1 MNGFLSE
8 GIADG
13 TMDNTCFLV
22 FITYQQEGCLLEM
35 AHGVRYSVG
44 SGPKD
49 DCRIGTL
56 APSVFTVYA
65 EGSSVVI
72 RFSLLK
78 KQTLSVN
85 SINTIH
91 EIPGLVIYIREY
103 LIVQDRSIWLREGQ
117 RIRIGRTDGADVQ
130 IINPFVSSEHLIVE
144 KRNGKLYLEDRH
156 SANGTFIH
164 SRRISSQVLDRGESF
179 YILTMRFLYDGD
191 RLLGQNIY
199 DSFYDHTYGNVPQ
212 EKQQEESPAYEMI
225 PRPEQVDLK
234 LQRLDEYHIHLERF
248 QQDFIVIYRN
258 GGQEQ
263 KLPMYLFER
272 DFAVELISPKS
283 FRYNGD
289 SAVLYPAKAS
299 KSLKLLWKYLTLEE
313 LIPILQSFFAA
324 VQRLD
329 DNKDIDVRHIL
340 VDLSAIYVNVIK
352 LQVNL
357 IYIPF
362 SEISMTRHD
371 DYMNAVRYAIADV
384 LGTFIANTAQEKAII
399 EQLRQI
405 LTNAL
410 IPFGE
415 LDARL
420 GKLCDQLNQLNDIY
434 RDEESLLER
443 ISSRTTKV

>member
-1 MNGFLSE
+1 
-8 GIADG
+8 
-13 TMDNTCFLV
+13 MDNICFLV
-22 FITYQQEGCLLEM
+22 FITYKQEGCLLEM
-35 AHGVRYSVG
+35 ARGVRYSVG
-44 SGPKD
+44 SGPRD
-49 DCRIGTL
+49 ECRIAQM
-56 APSVFTVYA
+56 APSLFTVYA
-65 EGSSVVI
+65 EGSAVVI

-85 SINTIH
+85 SINTIR
-91 EIPGLVIYIREY
+91 ELPGLVIYIREY
-103 LIVQDRSIWLREGQ
+103 LVVQDRSIELQEGR
-117 RIRIGRTDGADVQ
+117 RISLGRTEGADIQ

-144 KRNGKLYLEDRH
+144 KRNGRLYLEDRH
-156 SANGTFIH
+156 SSNGTFID

-179 YILTMRFLYDGD
+179 YILTMRFLFDGE
-191 RLLGQNIY
+191 RLLGKNIY
-199 DSFYDHTYGNVPQ
+199 DSFYDYTYRKVQQ
-212 EKQQEESPAYEMI
+212 EKPQVERPVYEMI

-234 LQRLDEYHIHLERF
+234 LQRLDEYHIHLEHF
-248 QQDFIVIYRN
+248 QQDFIVVYQN

-299 KSLKLLWKYLTLEE
+299 KPLKLLWKFLTLEE

-329 DNKDIDVRHIL
+329 DNKDIDVRHVL
-340 VDLSAIYVNVIK
+340 VDLSAIYVDVIK

-371 DYMNAVRYAIADV
+371 DYMNAVRYAITDV
-384 LGTFIANTAQEKAII
+384 LGTFIANTMQEKEVI
-399 EQLRQI
+399 EQLRQV

-415 LDARL
+415 LDDWL
-420 GKLCDQLNQLNDIY
+420 GKVCSQLHQLDDIY

>member
-1 MNGFLSE
+1 
-8 GIADG
+8 
-13 TMDNTCFLV
+13 
-22 FITYQQEGCLLEM
+22 
-35 AHGVRYSVG
+35 
-44 SGPKD
+44 
-49 DCRIGTL
+49 
-56 APSVFTVYA
+56 
-65 EGSSVVI
+65 
-72 RFSLLK
+72 
-78 KQTLSVN
+78 
-85 SINTIH
+85 
-91 EIPGLVIYIREY
+91 
-103 LIVQDRSIWLREGQ
+103 
-117 RIRIGRTDGADVQ
+117 
-130 IINPFVSSEHLIVE
+130 
-144 KRNGKLYLEDRH
+144 
-156 SANGTFIH
+156 
-164 SRRISSQVLDRGESF
+164 
-179 YILTMRFLYDGD
+179 
-191 RLLGQNIY
+191 
-199 DSFYDHTYGNVPQ
+199 
-212 EKQQEESPAYEMI
+212 MI

-371 DYMNAVRYAIADV
+371 DYMNAVRYAITDV
-384 LGTFIANTAQEKAII
+384 LGTFIANTMQEKEVI
-399 EQLRQI
+399 EQLRQV

-415 LDARL
+415 LDDWL
-420 GKLCDQLNQLNDIY
+420 GKVCSQLHQLDDIY